1 MTNIPLLLYFFSCQA
16 KKNRSPFYYS
26 MTMFN
31 GGFMN
36 KKELLEE
43 ILKNKELKHMT
54 KKDADAFLNKTID
67 VIKKT
72 VKKGND
78 VSLIGFGTFSKVRRA
93 ARMGVNPSTGE
104 KIKIKAKNLPK
115 FKPGKAWKEML

>member
-1 MTNIPLLLYFFSCQA
+1 
-16 KKNRSPFYYS
+16 
-26 MTMFN
+26 
-31 GGFMN
+31 MN
-36 KKELLEE
+36 KKELLEA
-43 ILKNKELKHMT
+43 ILKNKELNHMT

-72 VKKGND
+72 IKKGED
-78 VSLIGFGTFSKVRRA
+78 VSLIGFGTFSKVKRA

>member
-1 MTNIPLLLYFFSCQA
+1 
-16 KKNRSPFYYS
+16 
-26 MTMFN
+26 
-31 GGFMN
+31 MN

-43 ILKNKELKHMT
+43 ILKHKELKHMT

-67 VIKKT
+67 VIRKT
-72 VKKGND
+72 VKKGED

>member
-1 MTNIPLLLYFFSCQA
+1 
-16 KKNRSPFYYS
+16 
-26 MTMFN
+26 
-31 GGFMN
+31 MN
-36 KKELLEE
+36 KKELLEA
-43 ILKNKELKHMT
+43 ILKNKELNHMT

-72 VKKGND
+72 IKKGED

>member
-1 MTNIPLLLYFFSCQA
+1 MT
-16 KKNRSPFYYS
+16 
-26 MTMFN
+26 TFN

-72 VKKGND
+72 VKKGED